1 MPLLSIVLPTVLILF
16 LSALIRQLTGFGHAL
31 LAIPLVTLVVGIR
44 IASPLVTLAGV
55 VIGAVATARTWR
67 MVEYKSLWPLVT
79 ASILGIPLGIWLFQ
93 HAPEALVLRLLG
105 GVLIG
110 YSAYCLLTPNL
121 PYLQSGLLAWLFGF
135 IAGILGGAYNTSGP
149 PIVIYAGLRRWSPTV
164 FRATLQ
170 PYFLMTSAIAASGH
184 LWAGLWSKEVI
195 WLFLYSLPAIAVGL
209 WIGERL
215 TLRMSKENFNRL
227 IYSFLILT
235 GALLFLPV

>member
-1 MPLLSIVLPTVLILF
+1 MILPTVLILF

-44 IASPLVTLAGV
+44 TASPLVTLAGV
-55 VIGAVATARTWR
+55 VIGLVATLRSWR
-67 MVEYKSLWPLVT
+67 MVEYKSLWPLVI

-105 GVLIG
+105 SVLIG
-110 YSAYCLLTPNL
+110 YSTYCLLTPNL
-121 PYLQSGLLAWLFGF
+121 PYFQSGLLAWVLGF
-135 IAGILGGAYNTSGP
+135 VAGILGGAYNTSGP

-170 PYFLMTSAIAASGH
+170 PYFLITSAIAASGH
-184 LWAGLWSKEVI
+184 LWAGLWSQEVI

-209 WIGERL
+209 WIGERI
-215 TLRMSKENFNRL
+215 TLLISKETFNRL
-227 IYSFLILT
+227 IYGFLIVT
-235 GALLFLPV
+235 GALLFLPL

>member
-1 MPLLSIVLPTVLILF
+1 
-16 LSALIRQLTGFGHAL
+16 
-31 LAIPLVTLVVGIR
+31 
-44 IASPLVTLAGV
+44 

-170 PYFLMTSAIAASGH
+170 PYFLITSA
-184 LWAGLWSKEVI
+184 
-195 WLFLYSLPAIAVGL
+195 
-209 WIGERL
+209 IGERL

>member
-1 MPLLSIVLPTVLILF
+1 MPLLSMILPTVLILF

-44 IASPLVTLAGV
+44 TASPLVTLAGV
-55 VIGAVATARTWR
+55 VIGVVATLRSWR

-110 YSAYCLLTPNL
+110 YSTYCLLTPNL
-121 PYLQSGLLAWLFGF
+121 PYLQSGVLAWGFGF
-135 IAGILGGAYNTSGP
+135 VAGILGGAYNTSGP

-170 PYFLMTSAIAASGH
+170 PYFLITSAIAASGH
-184 LWAGLWSKEVI
+184 LWAGLWSHEVI

-209 WIGERL
+209 WIGERI
-215 TLRMSKENFNRL
+215 TLLMSKETFNRL

-235 GALLFLPV
+235 GALLFLP